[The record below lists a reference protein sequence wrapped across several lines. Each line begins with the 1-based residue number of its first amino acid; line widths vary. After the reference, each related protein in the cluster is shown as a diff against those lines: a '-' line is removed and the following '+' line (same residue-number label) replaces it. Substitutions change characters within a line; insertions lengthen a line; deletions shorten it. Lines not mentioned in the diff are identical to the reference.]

1 MKESQRK
8 NEKCGNWEGE
18 KDSNNID
25 RKKSVIKCSRDYF
38 VSIRHNL
45 MSCQTIYSMNNQFF
59 SHLAY
64 ENFPDFLHVLN
75 DGVN

>member
-38 VSIRHNL
+38 VSTY
-45 MSCQTIYSMNNQFF
+45 M
-59 SHLAY
+59 A
-64 ENFPDFLHVLN
+64 
-75 DGVN
+75 